1 MAAPYLIIALS
12 FGIATAVVGRAK
24 GSSFF
29 IWLIVGSVLPVLGLI
44 AVILYRPEVE
54 EPERRCPRCGKVHK
68 LYVQVCT
75 RCGAELY
82 PLTSTGDSSASPPGS
97 PGSGS
102 GGVDP
107 GIS

>member
-44 AVILYRPEVE
+44 AVILYRPETE
-54 EPERRCPRCGKVHK
+54 EPERRCPRCGQVHK

-75 RCGAELY
+75 RCGLDLELPPVAE
-82 PLTSTGDSSASPPGS
+82 TRPGPAYRS
-97 PGSGS
+97 
-102 GGVDP
+102 
-107 GIS
+107 